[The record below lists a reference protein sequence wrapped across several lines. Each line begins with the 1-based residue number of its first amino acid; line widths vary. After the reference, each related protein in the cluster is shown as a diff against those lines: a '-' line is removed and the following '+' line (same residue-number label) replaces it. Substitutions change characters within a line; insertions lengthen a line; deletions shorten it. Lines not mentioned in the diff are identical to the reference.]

1 MAAIRT
7 RASGFRASG
16 NWKRYSF
23 SQEPLPNAGYTVVQ
37 PTDPQGFTLVGFRIS
52 AVFSQAAPTI
62 SPAIVSFRETLGGYS
77 SLLAPIFTVEAAPY
91 AGLSFLESG
100 DFGDGLKLGPG
111 WGLEIKT
118 DVAFSGGTL
127 KMAGVIYGRI
137 E

>member
-16 NWKRYSF
+16 NWARYSF
-23 SQEPLPNAGYTVVQ
+23 AQEPLLNDGYMVVQ

-52 AVFSQAAPTI
+52 AVFSQAATTI
-62 SPAIVSFRETLGGYS
+62 SPAIVSFRETFGGSS

-100 DFGDGLKLGPG
+100 DFGDGLKLSPG
-111 WGLEIKT
+111 WGLQINT
-118 DVAFSGGTL
+118 DVPFSGGTL